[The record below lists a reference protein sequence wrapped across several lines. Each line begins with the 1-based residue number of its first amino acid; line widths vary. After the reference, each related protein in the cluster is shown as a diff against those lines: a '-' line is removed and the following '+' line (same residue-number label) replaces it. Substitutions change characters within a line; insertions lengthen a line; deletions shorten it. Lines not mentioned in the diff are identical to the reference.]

1 MKFTGIQKITL
12 VDYDKEIS
20 TTLFTGGC
28 NFRCPF
34 CHNFEFVLMN
44 DVVEIFDT
52 EEIFKY
58 LDSRKHLLTAVVIT
72 GGEPT
77 LYKDLKDVIKRIKAM
92 GYKVK
97 LDTNGT
103 NPLIVEEL
111 FKESLIDYCA
121 VDIKNS
127 KELYP
132 MTIGIDNYDISNI
145 IKTVEFL
152 LHNGYDYEF
161 RTTIIKNYH
170 TRESIREIG
179 KWVQGAK
186 RFFLQKFEMS
196 ENVPLKSLETE
207 ELKNVLEYK
216 HILEEYIEDVSIRGY
231 D

>member
-44 DVVEIFDT
+44 DDVEIFDT

-170 TRESIREIG
+170 TKESIREIG